1 MKAFFKKIIKLFN
14 HFKVSD
20 YEINRRQTENKIL
33 RIEKK
38 TDFKR
43 WKKNEELL
51 PDWDERTLILGSFI
65 NPNAKII
72 EFGAG
77 NLVLKTFLNNYKSYT
92 PSDIVARFED
102 ILVCDLNLKIPFEL
116 SNYDTAVFSG
126 VFEYVY
132 NIEEVFAQ
140 MSSTIK
146 QIVLSYSCADVVKL
160 SRDKNGWL
168 SDYKKSE
175 LEAIFKKYNYK
186 IENYQEWKNQSLY
199 NLIKE

>member
-43 WKKNEELL
+43 WKKNEELFK
-51 PDWDERTLILGSFI
+51 DWDERTLILGSFI